1 MDLKK
6 IAQLYLKNALARS
19 KEEGGYKVKRNKYT
33 INYNKSY
40 VMITDNNMKK
50 ILQIIL
56 LLSFSFLFSQWSFIF
71 LKSTI
76 EGLEQ
81 GVKCVKS

>member
-40 VMITDNNMKK
+40 MMIT
-50 ILQIIL
+50 I
-56 LLSFSFLFSQWSFIF
+56 
-71 LKSTI
+71 TI
-76 EGLEQ
+76 
-81 GVKCVKS
+81 